1 MSLEDKFQA
10 AVDIIQKLPKD
21 GPLATSNEEKLK
33 YYAYFKQVTVG
44 DVNTERPGMFS
55 FVEKAK
61 WDAWNGVKGTSKEE
75 AMQKYIDCVN
85 QSFEKASGQID
96 VDEWLSGDGLD
107 PSIKLNLAKIN
118 GK

>member
-21 GPLATSNEEKLK
+21 GPLATSNEELK

-75 AMQKYIDCVN
+75 AMQNTLI
-85 QSFEKASGQID
+85 ASTSHSKR
-96 VDEWLSGDGLD
+96 L
-107 PSIKLNLAKIN
+107 PAKLTSMVVVW
-118 GK
+118 